1 MRKTLILLLIFG
13 ILLLDQSL
21 KIWVKTTFTLGET
34 RPVIGSFFQLH
45 FLENY
50 GMAFGLELGGVWG
63 KLLLSLFRLGLIGVL
78 IYLLI
83 RYYRADAPAKVLVC
97 LSLILAGA
105 IGNVIDSAFYGLLFS
120 ASDPSTKAVL
130 FPAEGGYG
138 SFLQGRV
145 VDMFYFEIIRIARA
159 DTPSWIP
166 EAIFGPDGYFVF
178 FRPVFNVADASITC
192 GVALGILFRRSFH
205 MPSRQQQYPSG
216 SSSLA

>member
-1 MRKTLILLLIFG
+1 MRKALILLIIFG
-13 ILLLDQSL
+13 VLLLDQCL
-21 KIWVKTTFTLGET
+21 KVWVKTTFTLGES

-50 GMAFGLELGGVWG
+50 GMAFGLELGGQWG
-63 KLLLSLFRLGLIGVL
+63 KILLSLFRLGLIGIL
-78 IYLLI
+78 IHLLI
-83 RYYRADAPAKVLVC
+83 RYYRAGSPAKVLAS

-145 VDMFYFEIIRIARA
+145 VDMFYFEIIRIARTDA
-159 DTPSWIP
+159 PSWFP
-166 EAIFGPDGYFVF
+166 EALFGPDGYFVF

-192 GVALGILFRRSFH
+192 GVVLGLLFRRSFH
-205 MPSRQQQYPSG
+205 LPTSQPEASPEN
-216 SSSLA
+216 SSSA